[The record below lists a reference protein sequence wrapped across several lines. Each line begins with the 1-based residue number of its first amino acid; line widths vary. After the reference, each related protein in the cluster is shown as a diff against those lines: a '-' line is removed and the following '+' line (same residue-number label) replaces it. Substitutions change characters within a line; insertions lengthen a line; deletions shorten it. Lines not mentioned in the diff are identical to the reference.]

1 MVIFQIL
8 KFQELEIFF
17 AIFSRKWI
25 LIDVF
30 ETIVMILEYVRI
42 TGTSGFGEKNNKN
55 FEKSEKNTKKLEISP
70 NYTVICKNAKKINF
84 FTTTRRS
91 KMDRKLV

>member
-17 AIFSRKWI
+17 FAIISRKWI

-30 ETIVMILEYVRI
+30 ETIVMILGYVRI
-42 TGTSGFGEKNNKN
+42 TGTSGFGEKNNKT
-55 FEKSEKNTKKLEISP
+55 FEKSEKIQQNWKLAQI
-70 NYTVICKNAKKINF
+70 T
-84 FTTTRRS
+84 
-91 KMDRKLV
+91 L